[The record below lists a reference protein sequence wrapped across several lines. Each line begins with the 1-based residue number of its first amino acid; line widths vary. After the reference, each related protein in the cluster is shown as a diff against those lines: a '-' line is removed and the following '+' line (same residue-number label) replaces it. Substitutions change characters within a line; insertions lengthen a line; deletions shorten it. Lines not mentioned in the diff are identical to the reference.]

1 MRIQIRIL
9 CLWAAFFMVK
19 TSPAQGIDAD
29 QKISQKT
36 VHALMEKMKSRLSPG
51 WSIAYDAEFHLIS
64 VTRDEPTSINT
75 VTPSSGIDAKPV
87 VGRFSFSLRVLP
99 LLSQADYEQK
109 KADNQALK
117 RKMSAI
123 YELLAISPSV
133 VGIRTKPLARFH
145 SEVPEEQA
153 RIDQYYRLQ
162 DELYDLPDGYFKDI
176 SLSWTEAARSFPDD
190 PAVRSESEAVLK
202 KMEQVP
208 SKY

>member
-1 MRIQIRIL
+1 
-9 CLWAAFFMVK
+9 MVK
-19 TSPAQGIDAD
+19 TSPAEGIDAD

-36 VHALMEKMKSRLSPG
+36 VRALMEKMKSQLSPG
-51 WSIAYDAEFHLIS
+51 WSIAYDAEFHLII
-64 VTRDEPTSINT
+64 VIRDAPTSIST
-75 VTPSSGIDAKPV
+75 ITASSGIDAKPE

-109 KADNQALK
+109 KADNQALQ
-117 RKMSAI
+117 RRMSAI
-123 YELLAISPSV
+123 YELLAKSPSV
-133 VGIRTKPLARFH
+133 VGIRSKPLARFH

-176 SLSWTEAARSFPDD
+176 SLSWPEALRFGMSGPLPDD

-202 KMEQVP
+202 KIEQVP